1 MSTMDQTLKII
12 QLEQDIIHTQRVMAQ
27 LRAYLAGA
35 LCTVCGEPLGDDEE
49 LTQDDESHTMHSHC
63 LKEEPDET

>member
-1 MSTMDQTLKII
+1 
-12 QLEQDIIHTQRVMAQ
+12 MAQ

-49 LTQDDESHTMHSHC
+49 LTQDDENHTMHSHC